1 MKMRY
6 IKSLNAMIEEDTYA
20 QNWKLIKTQKSGR
33 SNLQKRPR
41 NWADQK

>member
-1 MKMRY
+1 MRY

-33 SNLQKRPR
+33 SYMQRKDPEIGRI
-41 NWADQK
+41 KK